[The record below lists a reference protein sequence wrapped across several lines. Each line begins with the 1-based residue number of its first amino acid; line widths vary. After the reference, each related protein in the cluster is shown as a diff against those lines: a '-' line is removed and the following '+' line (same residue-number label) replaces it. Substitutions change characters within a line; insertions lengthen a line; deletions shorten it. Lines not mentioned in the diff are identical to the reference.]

1 MVLAG
6 GSVTEKDGTS
16 RFCVDYHK
24 VNSAT
29 QKDAYPL
36 PRIND
41 VLDTLAG
48 STLFSTF
55 DLISDYW
62 QVGLH
67 QEDKKKTTFCT
78 SEGLYELAFCLCNRP
93 ATFQRLMDLLL
104 AGIYPME

>member
-93 ATFQRLMDLLL
+93 ATFK
-104 AGIYPME
+104 G